1 LSDTKDGVIQGAVDD
16 LLFINRQKDSKSK
29 KLLFGK
35 DINRYSLS
43 FGENWINYKPDE
55 MMIEE
60 KERVDPNK
68 GPGLRMRKPEI
79 FERLKILTR
88 QTADR
93 IIATLDTEHYYYS
106 NTLHGTTIIEN
117 NFDVKYVLGILNCR
131 VLNWFYKATTAE
143 SGKVFAQVKIAL
155 LRKLPIYEAN
165 TEEQKTIVD
174 LVNQILTAK
183 KANPQADTTA
193 LEAEIDRL
201 VYELYDLTEE
211 EIQIVEESV
220 K

>member
-1 LSDTKDGVIQGAVDD
+1 MSDTKDGVIQGAVDD

-79 FERLKILTR
+79 FERLKILTL
-88 QTADR
+88 QFDK
-93 IIATLDTEHYYYS
+93 S
-106 NTLHGTTIIEN
+106 QQLHL
-117 NFDVKYVLGILNCR
+117 F
-131 VLNWFYKATTAE
+131 
-143 SGKVFAQVKIAL
+143 
-155 LRKLPIYEAN
+155 
-165 TEEQKTIVD
+165 
-174 LVNQILTAK
+174 
-183 KANPQADTTA
+183 
-193 LEAEIDRL
+193 
-201 VYELYDLTEE
+201 
-211 EIQIVEESV
+211 
-220 K
+220 